1 MASFFHLFA
10 SPCCRTSPGVN
21 HTPAYPMLTA
31 KGCAYPMPTVKLSAA
46 FWRTA
51 KAEPGAE
58 RTVYWDKG
66 MPSFGLM
73 VTKAA
78 HRSGVVQY
86 RADGV
91 SRRHTIRHA
100 LGLEGARREA
110 RVILGQVAR
119 GRDPVLDRR
128 KTAKSSKSTL
138 RAVCENFLIREGGRT
153 ADKRQ
158 ANLERLVYPA
168 LGNWQIEAVK
178 RSDIN
183 QLLDTIEDERG
194 APMADQ
200 MLALLRR
207 VCNWHAIRDDTFR
220 TPFVPGMARSRPD
233 QRERSRTLTD
243 DELKRV
249 WATAVGFPAPWGQ
262 LIRFLLL
269 TASRRS
275 EASGMTWNELKGDLW
290 TIPAT
295 RYKTAT
301 EVMLPL
307 SGAAMAVLAEIPRIK
322 DCKFPFTTDG
332 RRPVSGFSVFKLRFD
347 MACGVKDWRLHDLR
361 RSSRSLLSRAGVNSD
376 IAERCLGH
384 AIPGVRRVYDRHHY
398 LPEMRQAFE
407 ALAAQIDIVLKR
419 NY

>member
-1 MASFFHLFA
+1 
-10 SPCCRTSPGVN
+10 
-21 HTPAYPMLTA
+21 
-31 KGCAYPMPTVKLSAA
+31 MPIVKLTAA
-46 FWRTA
+46 FWKSA

-58 RTVYWDKG
+58 RTVYWDQG

-73 VTKAA
+73 VTKSE

-110 RVILGQVAR
+110 RVVLGQVAR
-119 GRDPVLDRR
+119 GRDPVLERR
-128 KTAKSSKSTL
+128 KTAKSSTNTL
-138 RAVCENFLIREGGRT
+138 RAVCENFLAREGGRT

-158 ANLERLVYPA
+158 ANLERLVYPT

-183 QLLDTIEDERG
+183 RLLDTIEDERG

-200 MLALLRR
+200 MLAVLRR
-207 VCNWHAIRDDTFR
+207 VCNWHAVRDDAFR
-220 TPFVPGMARSRPD
+220 TPFVRGMARSKPE

-249 WATAVGFPAPWGQ
+249 WTTAVSFPSPWGQ
-262 LIRFLLL
+262 LVRFLLL
-269 TASRRS
+269 TACRRS
-275 EASGMTWNELKGDLW
+275 EASAMTWNEVNGDLW
-290 TIPAT
+290 TIPAA

-301 EVMLPL
+301 EVTLPL
-307 SGAAMAVLAEIPRIK
+307 STAAVNVLAEIPHINN
-322 DCKFPFTTDG
+322 CEFPFTTNG

-347 MACGVKDWRLHDLR
+347 VACGVGGWRLHDLR
-361 RSSRSLLSRAGVNSD
+361 RSARSLLSRAGVMPD

-384 AIPGVRRVYDRHHY
+384 VIPGIRGVYDRHSY
-398 LPEMRQAFE
+398 RVEMKDAFE
-407 ALAAQIDIVLKR
+407 RLAAQIDCIVR
-419 NY
+419 